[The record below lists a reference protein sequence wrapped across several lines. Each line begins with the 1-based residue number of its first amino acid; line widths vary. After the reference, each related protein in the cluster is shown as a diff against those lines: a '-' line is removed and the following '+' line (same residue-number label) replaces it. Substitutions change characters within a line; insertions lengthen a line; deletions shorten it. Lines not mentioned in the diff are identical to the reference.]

1 MSQIETEADRSVLRR
16 RQILD
21 AAAACFARDGFHAT
35 SIAALSK
42 AAGMS
47 PGHLYHFFTNKEAII
62 GALIERKLERSL
74 NLIQHCA
81 DAEDLFQALVERVEL
96 GLQEKTNLDNA
107 ALELEILAEAA
118 RNPQVAASLH
128 AADQIK
134 RARIIELIRQA
145 RRGRGQMDE
154 SSIAA
159 AAELLMALFD
169 GLAVRAISH
178 PGLDRAALIPS
189 LQRAV
194 ATLISG

>member
-96 GLQEKTNLDNA
+96 GFQEKTNLDNA